1 MNIAK
6 ISMEFER
13 RHRNGQTEK
22 EAGDCGILANSISLK
37 AWEQSKRKNEE
48 RREIAKK
55 KGGGV
60 FLAVLASTNPYT
72 GLLPV

>member
-1 MNIAK
+1 
-6 ISMEFER
+6 MEFER

-22 EAGDCGILANSISLK
+22 EAGDCEVLANSISLK
-37 AWEQSKRKNEE
+37 AWEQSKSKNDE

-55 KGGGV
+55 GGGI

-72 GLLPV
+72 GLVQV